1 MRSVLSSKHHG
12 TCRSGREEIVGSVL
26 IVFQNVR
33 GKERLIVFDGWGLA
47 AAFVRGVRCASA
59 TGAAAR
65 SAASR
70 RTAAAAAFLLARLSQ
85 LRSSRCSRDRC
96 AVLVARVPNLFQTP
110 QDLAP
115 SQTRRIRFAMV
126 KHKLKMFS
134 FALFV
139 QLIHQLRHMIFV
151 KPINKQRRIH

>member
-1 MRSVLSSKHHG
+1 M
-12 TCRSGREEIVGSVL
+12 
-26 IVFQNVR
+26 
-33 GKERLIVFDGWGLA
+33 IVFDGWGLA

-96 AVLVARVPNLFQTP
+96 AVLVARVPNLFQAP

-126 KHKLKMFS
+126 KHNEKVFICS
-134 FALFV
+134 FRATHSPTAPHDLR
-139 QLIHQLRHMIFV
+139 QTNQQTTTDTLIPIFEDFET
-151 KPINKQRRIH
+151 